1 MMKSNRVPVAELR
14 ERLRYEP
21 ETGKLFW
28 LNGQRAG
35 REAGSVNG
43 QGYRQIRFSRL
54 DDFLC
59 HRVAWAL
66 HYGAWPSEQLDH
78 INQNRSDNRIENLRL
93 TSNSENQRNCKR
105 IKSQTGECCV
115 RKTNLSATFQVGF
128 RFNGNRYWKCGF
140 RTVAEAAE
148 WRDLTWASLGYNPLH
163 GAPEEPVAR
172 WFYEHRYFP
181 VSDQPSL
188 MLV

>member
-1 MMKSNRVPVAELR
+1 MKSNQVPVAELR

-28 LNGQRAG
+28 LNGKRAG
-35 REAGSVNG
+35 HEAGCVNG
-43 QGYRQIRFSRL
+43 RGYRCVHL
-54 DDFLC
+54 GPHYLLC

-66 HYGAWPSEQLDH
+66 HYDAWPSEQLDH
-78 INQNRSDNRIENLRL
+78 INQNRLDNRIENLRL
-93 TSNSENQRNCKR
+93 TSVAENSRNQKR
-105 IKSQTGECCV
+105 QKSQTGECCV
-115 RKTNLSATFQVGF
+115 HKTFRSATFSVNF
-128 RFNGNRYWKCGF
+128 AFNGNRYYKRGF

-188 MLV
+188 MLA

>member
-1 MMKSNRVPVAELR
+1 MMKSNQVPVAELR

-35 REAGSVNG
+35 REAGGDNG
-43 QGYRQIRFSRL
+43 RGYRCVHLGRFML
-54 DDFLC
+54 LC

-66 HYGAWPSEQLDH
+66 HYGAWPSGMLDH

-93 TSNSENQRNCKR
+93 TSFAENQRNCKR
-105 IKSQTGECCV
+105 IKNQTGETCV
-115 RKTNLSATFQVGF
+115 RKTFRSATFNVQF
-128 RFNGNRYWKCGF
+128 KFNGNRYWKCGF
-140 RTVAEAAE
+140 RTVPEAAE

-181 VSDQPSL
+181 VADQPSL
-188 MLV
+188 MLA